1 MPTYIIEHL
10 EPKLWKWCVI
20 EYKHISQMVGKQN
33 LWFTNVNHL
42 KSGGTK
48 LQKYGKVIKNS
59 IVQVPLSNVCVLDPD
74 AEKILTPADAKRF
87 DYFIFGGILGNEPP
101 QKRTAPELTFR
112 FKYPIETR
120 NIGTKQM
127 STDNAVAVVQQI
139 VQGKKFDQ
147 LPFQDGIEIDLKDG
161 ESIMFPYRYLL
172 KDGKPLVS
180 EELMEYLKKK
190 KGI

>member
-20 EYKHISQMVGKQN
+20 EYTHISQMVGKQN
-33 LWFTNVNHL
+33 VWITNL
-42 KSGGTK
+42 KKGSTE
-48 LQKYGKVIKNS
+48 LQKYGKVIRKS
-59 IVQVPLSNVCVLDPD
+59 VVQVLLSNVCVLDPD
-74 AEKILTPADAKRF
+74 AKKILTPADAKKF
-87 DYFIFGGILGNEPP
+87 DYYIFGGILGNDPP
-101 QKRTAPELTFR
+101 QKRTGPELTSQ

-120 NIGTKQM
+120 NIGQKQM
-127 STDNAVAVVQQI
+127 STDNAVAAVQQI
-139 VQGKKFDQ
+139 VNGKRFER